1 MTHPFP
7 TRSSSDLMELSAIP
21 FPQAAGPLG
30 GLDFPPP
37 FPHIDDCGGP
47 APPVIPT
54 HRKPPTPAPKGRAFL
69 MPNGP
74 QGPVIAIRGARERSE
89 EHTSELQSLMRIWYA
104 VFCLKKTDG
113 RPSLHPRNH

>member
-30 GLDFPPP
+30 GRDCPPP

-74 QGPVIAIRGARERSE
+74 QGPVIAIRGARE
-89 EHTSELQSLMRIWYA
+89 HN
-104 VFCLKKTDG
+104 LKNIDVT
-113 RPSLHPRNH
+113 LPRKDRKSTRLNSSH